1 MAEVTEPRCGWKYR
15 GSAGGVGGAGV
26 WGLQGVVGGCAQEEV
41 TAGRGGGL
49 PSVTKS

>member
-1 MAEVTEPRCGWKYR
+1 MVGSTGAQLGGQGGR
-15 GSAGGVGGAGV
+15 GVGRLQGGGVGGV
-26 WGLQGVVGGCAQEEV
+26 CSRKRV